1 MGRSS
6 RLCLIRLGVSQQ
18 WLCVPFL
25 LPSPVSVNI
34 AETAFN
40 STFQEPWLGTLDL
53 DDVWKWVD
61 DFLMLVSF
69 MSSVYLRCWIYC
81 S

>member
-1 MGRSS
+1 MFFR
-6 RLCLIRLGVSQQ
+6 Q
-18 WLCVPFL
+18 WACVPFL
-25 LPSPVSVNI
+25 LLSPVSVSI

-53 DDVWKWVD
+53 DDVWRWVD

-69 MSSVYLRCWIYC
+69 VS
-81 S
+81 